1 MKIKS
6 HNLNPHLLSTQ
17 RIRKL
22 GLDWQ
27 ELLNPSLA
35 IHANRELNMSKIKLV
50 GFDMDYTLAV
60 YKKLP
65 MESLQYDLART
76 YLIEDMSYPKELY
89 QLNFDQSLLI
99 RGLVIDKYLGNVLK
113 LDDQNHVW
121 RAYHCRKPLSPEQ
134 IITHY
139 GTKRIKVGDQRYY
152 SLDTFFSIP
161 EACLFIDTIECL
173 DGLRK
178 NGSLDSRFIAEKGE
192 SLNFNEVFTNIRHGM
207 DTIHSNGS
215 LKNVIRDNIHHFVV
229 QDGEVE
235 VTLRKLKNDGKI
247 LFLLTNSTF
256 EYTDTVLSY
265 VFGNYEQ
272 PNKNWVELFDLIIVE
287 AQKPI
292 FFTETRPFL
301 AKNHP
306 TDRSLTRKI
315 LAGGNIHEF
324 HRMCEV
330 RGAEVLYIGD
340 HIYGDI
346 LRSKKDSLWRTCLI
360 IKELNFEIRMA
371 LEHKNDFKSLR
382 QIQSEQA
389 QADKR
394 LMKLRTLLGM
404 LKNRIKHDKDADHQL
419 LALVE
424 DLKAQIKHSTSKLQK
439 LKTRHFKLIREIED
453 KFHKKWGRLLQE
465 NQELS
470 RFGAQVRQY
479 ACIYT
484 DHIRNFLHYGANHL
498 FIAHKERMTHEFDL
512 D

>member
-6 HNLNPHLLSTQ
+6 QQLRPHLLSTQ
-17 RIRKL
+17 RIKKL

-35 IHANRELNMSKIKLV
+35 IHANRELNMSKIKMV

-65 MESLQYDLART
+65 METLQYDLARQ
-76 YLIEDMSYPKELY
+76 YIIDHMAYPKDINRL
-89 QLNFDQSLLI
+89 QFDQGLLI
-99 RGLVIDKYLGNVLK
+99 RGLVIDRHTGNVLK

-121 RAYHCRKPLSPEQ
+121 RSFHCRKPLSAEQ
-134 IITHY
+134 IANLY
-139 GTKRIKVGDQRYY
+139 GSKRIKIGDQRYY

-173 DGLRK
+173 NDVKSTGQLEA
-178 NGSLDSRFIAEKGE
+178 RFLLEKDDT
-192 SLNFNEVFTNIRHGM
+192 LNFNEIFANIRLAM

-215 LKNVIRDNIHHFVV
+215 LKSVIRDDIHQFIV
-229 QDGEVE
+229 QDGEIE
-235 VTLRKLKNDGKI
+235 VALRKLRNEGKT
-247 LFLLTNSTF
+247 LFLLTNSTLD
-256 EYTDTVLSY
+256 YTDTVLSY
-265 VFGNYEQ
+265 VFGNFNE
-272 PNKNWVELFDLIIVE
+272 PNKGWIDLFDVVIVE
-287 AQKPI
+287 AQKPA
-292 FFTETRPFL
+292 FFTETRPFTTL
-301 AKNHP
+301 NAHNASKVYV
-306 TDRSLTRKI
+306 
-315 LAGGNIHEF
+315 GGNIHEF
-324 HRMCEV
+324 HRMCDV
-330 RGAEVLYIGD
+330 RGADVLYVGD

-360 IKELNFEIRMA
+360 IKELNFDIRMA
-371 LEHKNDFKSLR
+371 LEHRNDFKALKI
-382 QIQSEQA
+382 IQAEQA
-389 QADKR
+389 QVDKR

-404 LKNRIKHDKDADHQL
+404 LKNRLKHQKEVDQHM
-419 LALVE
+419 LALVDE
-424 DLKAQIKHSTSKLQK
+424 LKAQIKHSTSRLQK
-439 LKTRHFKLIREIED
+439 LKLRHFKLTRDIED
-453 KFHKKWGRLLQE
+453 KFHKKWGRLFKE

-498 FIAHKERMTHEFDL
+498 FIARKERMTHEFDL

>member
-6 HNLNPHLLSTQ
+6 HNLNPHLLSTE
-17 RIRKL
+17 RFRKL

-65 MESLQYDLART
+65 MESLQYDFARQ
-76 YLIEDMSYPKELY
+76 YLLDTMGYPHEIKKLV
-89 QLNFDQSLLI
+89 FDQGLLI
-99 RGLVIDKYLGNVLK
+99 RGLVIDRHLGNVLK

-121 RAYHCRKPLSPEQ
+121 RAFHCRKELTLDQ
-134 IITHY
+134 IGNLY
-139 GTKRIKVGDQRYY
+139 GTKRIKVGDLRYY

-161 EACLFIDTIECL
+161 EACLFVDTVECL
-173 DGLRK
+173 HELRQS
-178 NGSLDSRFIAEKGE
+178 NQLPERFVGDNNEA
-192 SLNFNEVFTNIRHGM
+192 LNYNEIFVNIRQAM
-207 DTIHSNGS
+207 DMIHSNGS
-215 LKNVIRDNIHHFVV
+215 LKSVIRDNIHQFIV

-235 VTLRKLKNDGKI
+235 LALRKLRNEGKK
-247 LFLLTNSTF
+247 LFLLTNSSF

-265 VFGNYEQ
+265 VFGNYNE
-272 PNKNWVELFDLIIVE
+272 PNRAWIDVFDLVIVE
-287 AQKPI
+287 AQKPA
-292 FFTETRPFL
+292 FFTDTNPF
-301 AKNHP
+301 AASDHNK
-306 TDRSLTRKI
+306 KVFV
-315 LAGGNIHEF
+315 GGNIHEF
-324 HRMCEV
+324 HRMCDV
-330 RGAEVLYIGD
+330 RGSEVLYVGD

-360 IKELNFEIRMA
+360 IKELNFDIRMA
-371 LEHKNDFKSLR
+371 LEYKNDFKALK
-382 QIQSEQA
+382 QIQAEQA

-404 LKNRIKHDKDADHQL
+404 LKNRLKHEGEVDHQM

-424 DLKAQIKHSTSKLQK
+424 ELKNQIKHSTSRLQK
-439 LKTRHFKLIREIED
+439 LKTRHFKLTREIED
-453 KFHKKWGRLLQE
+453 KFHKKWGRLFKE
-465 NQELS
+465 HHELS

-498 FIAHKERMTHEFDL
+498 FIAHKELMTHEFEL